1 MVKRKLWTSIF
12 ALVGILLLLSSAMVT
27 AQEAIR
33 GTTGGQVLNV
43 RELPDRGSARLAQ
56 FPPNTEFFVEAR
68 NEAADWLLVYAPAQG
83 VRGWVAIGFITFE
96 RAVRVSEEIPV
107 SSEQVAPGSVGAAGN
122 PDAPAVVIPTPT
134 IIPDRTD
141 YPSVYMTDAVWRNVR
156 GIWNRGR
163 QLGNDPWVLMKV
175 GESNTA
181 GTVYLCNFEWRAY
194 SLGSYTHLQG
204 IVDGFSATG
213 SFCRHSAAAQN
224 GFATVNVLD
233 PMFAP
238 SDICQP
244 NESPLNCEIRRA
256 RPSFAFIYIG
266 LADTGI
272 LTQREFNT
280 NLREIVNTLS
290 RNGVIPILGT
300 WPTGDVFNTNNRPQL
315 YNEEIRAVARALN
328 VPLLDFRA
336 ALYDFDNHGTG
347 PDSYHLS
354 VRDTS
359 MSEFAGDEFTYGRT
373 YRELQSLQLLYD
385 LMSALN

>member
-204 IVDGFSATG
+204 IVDGIVRRKQLLIGIQPIHDLLRQPVGQVELGRGCGRIAHGVERRMAAGLSA
-213 SFCRHSAAAQN
+213 
-224 GFATVNVLD
+224 
-233 PMFAP
+233 
-238 SDICQP
+238 
-244 NESPLNCEIRRA
+244 
-256 RPSFAFIYIG
+256 
-266 LADTGI
+266 
-272 LTQREFNT
+272 
-280 NLREIVNTLS
+280 
-290 RNGVIPILGT
+290 GVILEY
-300 WPTGDVFNTNNRPQL
+300 DVG
-315 YNEEIRAVARALN
+315 V
-328 VPLLDFRA
+328 
-336 ALYDFDNHGTG
+336 
-347 PDSYHLS
+347 
-354 VRDTS
+354 VRI
-359 MSEFAGDEFTYGRT
+359 
-373 YRELQSLQLLYD
+373 QD
-385 LMSALN
+385 LPRQAP